1 MLLSKE
7 IGLTLES
14 LVTLYELWKELEDF
28 SECLHARG
36 GSADWDGGIQ
46 EDEPFVLA
54 YNEA

>member
-14 LVTLYELWKELEDF
+14 LVTLYELWKELEGL
-28 SECLHARG
+28 SERLHAQG

-54 YNEA
+54 YNEG